1 MSVNGTWKIHSLHFW
16 LLCTFF
22 TVCATIQPVLT
33 QIIWSVGLP
42 VSVLP
47 HDMIPNNLKGSI
59 NSHPLWMYKHL
70 PFKLK

>member
-1 MSVNGTWKIHSLHFW
+1 MSVNDPWKIHSFHFR

-33 QIIWSVGLP
+33 QIVLSDDLP

-47 HDMIPNNLKGSI
+47 HDMIPNKFNK
-59 NSHPLWMYKHL
+59 
-70 PFKLK
+70 FCQ